1 MEIDPV
7 YEELIKTEIIYKF
20 TSLFLENIDQERI

>member
-7 YEELIKTEIIYKF
+7 YEELIKTEIIYKSI
-20 TSLFLENIDQERI
+20 SLFLENIDQERI